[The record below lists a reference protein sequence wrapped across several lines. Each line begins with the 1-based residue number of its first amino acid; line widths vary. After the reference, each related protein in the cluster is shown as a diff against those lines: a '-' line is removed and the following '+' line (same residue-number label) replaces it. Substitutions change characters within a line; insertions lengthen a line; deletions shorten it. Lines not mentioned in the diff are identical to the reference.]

1 VIYTFAL
8 FRRKAL
14 AMILVLQAPATVAVA
29 PKAKPRTIAQ
39 CAGVTLSGAYLA
51 EATPGAG
58 PGFLIVISN
67 QTNQPIKLAKPFP
80 TSAHW
85 YAQAGDGPWL
95 WRASSGSGGALADA
109 FHERGPLLAGP
120 PSSLDPGPEGYLTVG
135 AHGTLEIVESMR
147 SNPILR
153 FRPGCEH
160 CSNPQDERYR
170 AVLAYAYL
178 PDTDLAGRGLLQCGL
193 RSGPIVMPPLE

>member
-1 VIYTFAL
+1 ML
-8 FRRKAL
+8 L
-14 AMILVLQAPATVAVA
+14 LLQAPAIILGAPRAKPKTVA
-29 PKAKPRTIAQ
+29 Q
-39 CAGVTLSGAYLA
+39 CSGVTLTGAYLA
-51 EATPGAG
+51 ETAPGEG
-58 PGFLIVISN
+58 PGFLLVIAN
-67 QTNQPIKLAKPFP
+67 QTNQPIKLAKPVP

-85 YAQAGDGPWL
+85 YAQSGQGPWL

-109 FHERGPLLAGP
+109 LREHGPLLAYP
-120 PSSLDPGPEGYLTVG
+120 PAPVDPGPDRYLAVG
-135 AHGTLEIVESMR
+135 AHGTLELVESMR

-153 FRPGCEH
+153 FRPGCQH

-178 PDTDLAGRGLLQCGL
+178 PGPELAGQGLLECGL

>member
-1 VIYTFAL
+1 
-8 FRRKAL
+8 
-14 AMILVLQAPATVAVA
+14 MLQAPAAILGA
-29 PKAKPRTIAQ
+29 PRAKPRTVAQ
-39 CAGVTLSGAYLA
+39 CAGVTLTGAYLA
-51 EATPGAG
+51 EAAPGEG

-67 QTNQPIKLAKPFP
+67 QTGEPVKLAKPFP

-85 YAQAGDGPWL
+85 YAQTGTGPWL

-109 FHERGPLLAGP
+109 LRDRGPLLAYP
-120 PSSLDPGPEGYLTVG
+120 PAPVGPGPGPDGYLTVG
-135 AHGTLEIVESMR
+135 AHGTLELVESMR

-153 FRPGCEH
+153 FRPGCQH

-178 PDTDLAGRGLLQCGL
+178 TGPDLAGQGLLNCGL